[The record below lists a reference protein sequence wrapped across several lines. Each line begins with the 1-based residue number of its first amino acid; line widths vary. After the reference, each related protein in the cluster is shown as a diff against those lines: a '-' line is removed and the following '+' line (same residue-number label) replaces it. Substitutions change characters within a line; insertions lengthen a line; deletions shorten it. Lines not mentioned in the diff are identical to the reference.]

1 MNLEFIRSGYPS
13 VIFRKKDRI
22 RYYEALAVSDAGGDL
37 GEIGQLTADRCAD
50 ALGALERAT
59 RAQQGYNEVRLRLR
73 DAQRR
78 QVGIW
83 NDVVRLLFSLTED
96 ALQQAF
102 GDVGTVE
109 ATWYEAELRIEDYL
123 ALLSSDSSGNSWL
136 FRFRVKVPALGDVSY
151 LAWTGFRSDGV
162 RAWQGIGPGPSIFWS
177 VRDTSGTRPW
187 VRSDDAAPG
196 GAELTLRIPD
206 VDRWIVRSRDGQ
218 VIRRQPSE
226 LAAQI
231 VRDVEAALSPP
242 I

>member
-83 NDVVRLLFSLTED
+83 NDAVRLLFSLTED

-136 FRFRVKVPALGDVSY
+136 FRFRVKVPALGD
-151 LAWTGFRSDGV
+151 
-162 RAWQGIGPGPSIFWS
+162 
-177 VRDTSGTRPW
+177 
-187 VRSDDAAPG
+187 
-196 GAELTLRIPD
+196 
-206 VDRWIVRSRDGQ
+206 
-218 VIRRQPSE
+218 
-226 LAAQI
+226 
-231 VRDVEAALSPP
+231 SPT
-242 I
+242 